1 MAGFD
6 SPRGCQSSYNT
17 MKKVII
23 GLSAIL
29 GAIVAQSALL
39 GLNGLTILT
48 IPMTLFLG
56 FKAIDKALEKKPKSN
71 NQTS

>member
-6 SPRGCQSSYNT
+6 SPRGFQSNCNT

-29 GAIVAQSALL
+29 GAIIAQTAFI
-39 GLNGLTILT
+39 GLNGLTCLT
-48 IPMTLFLG
+48 IPMSLFLG

-71 NQTS
+71 K